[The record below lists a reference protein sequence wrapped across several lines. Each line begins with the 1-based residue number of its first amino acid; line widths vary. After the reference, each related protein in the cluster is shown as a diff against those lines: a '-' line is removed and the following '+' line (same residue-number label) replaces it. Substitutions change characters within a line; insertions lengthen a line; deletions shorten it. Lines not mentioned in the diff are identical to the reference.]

1 MMALCCTGGGRD
13 WHLLCWDGRLVGWE
27 GCEGWEG
34 GEGGEQVEPPC
45 SLSTAQ
51 AVTVTNPAPRPSHPG
66 ADSFSRTRPEMEII
80 HEIFL

>member
-1 MMALCCTGGGRD
+1 MWALCCVGGGRD

-27 GCEGWEG
+27 GCEGV
-34 GEGGEQVEPPC
+34 EQVEPPC

>member
-1 MMALCCTGGGRD
+1 MWALCCVGGGRD

-27 GCEGWEG
+27 GV
-34 GEGGEQVEPPC
+34 EQVEPPC

-66 ADSFSRTRPEMEII
+66 AESFSRTRPEREII
-80 HEIFL
+80 HETFL